1 MPNYQTVYSY
11 SRSRLWIAYG
21 LAIVLA
27 IISVFIGLSSMLSS
41 GIAYTNHF
49 STILR
54 AARYANMETSLM
66 PEDADGKDPLP
77 KYLATA
83 SVSFE
88 DWGRREKRGISWF
101 SDTKSSGV
109 SSRLLSE

>member
-1 MPNYQTVYSY
+1 MPSFQTVYSY
-11 SRSRLWIAYG
+11 SHSRLWIAYG
-21 LAIVLA
+21 LAIPLA
-27 IISVFIGLSSMLSS
+27 IISVLIGLSSMLSS

-77 KYLATA
+77 KYLTTA
-83 SVSFE
+83 IVSFE

-109 SSRLLSE
+109 RSRLLSD

>member
-1 MPNYQTVYSY
+1 
-11 SRSRLWIAYG
+11 
-21 LAIVLA
+21 
-27 IISVFIGLSSMLSS
+27 MLSS

-54 AARYANMETSLM
+54 AARYANMATSLL

-77 KYLATA
+77 EYLAAT

-88 DWGRREKRGISWF
+88 GDWERKEKRGLSWF
-101 SDTKSSGV
+101 SDTKSPGV

>member
-1 MPNYQTVYSY
+1 
-11 SRSRLWIAYG
+11 
-21 LAIVLA
+21 
-27 IISVFIGLSSMLSS
+27 
-41 GIAYTNHF
+41 
-49 STILR
+49 
-54 AARYANMETSLM
+54 METSLM

-109 SSRLLSE
+109 SSRLLSD